1 MLLTSVLGVFLLQS
15 HLRSKNMNEAVNRFE
30 WEKAALK
37 AGINGDARDI
47 MWAYATHGSNEAEE
61 VWPGV
66 RTIAEMT
73 THGQGKVERTRKE
86 LIKAGWLTPSG
97 NFTPNGG
104 EKLFFT
110 IGDME
115 PEGYLAQG
123 IKRVTDKQ
131 RANLVPG
138 AKQVSRDS
146 STTCHET
153 PEDLSRDSRTESLQ
167 SRDRTTNNNQEE
179 QLLKNNQGG
188 ASVAVAPSLPE
199 NHKEEI
205 EDMKIIEETR
215 SQMFK
220 EGTLPLLSNF
230 VGSKVSFTAS
240 PLPKKE
246 AGVSVRDNSQKLVQK
261 KLQEARDKQD
271 RAVQHLEHQI
281 AQTRLNDVQAQQARD
296 WFADKDWESHRDP
309 IQKASW
315 AVLKAEL
322 LDTSDDILVE
332 W

>member
-1 MLLTSVLGVFLLQS
+1 MQDINEDGKVNTS
-15 HLRSKNMNEAVNRFE
+15 K
-30 WEKAALK
+30 KAAPV
-37 AGINGDARDI
+37 ADAPALPND
-47 MWAYATHGSNEAEE
+47 Y
-61 VWPGV
+61 
-66 RTIAEMT
+66 
-73 THGQGKVERTRKE
+73 KE
-86 LIKAGWLTPSG
+86 
-97 NFTPNGG
+97 
-104 EKLFFT
+104 
-110 IGDME
+110 D
-115 PEGYLAQG
+115 
-123 IKRVTDKQ
+123 V
-131 RANLVPG
+131 
-138 AKQVSRDS
+138 
-146 STTCHET
+146 
-153 PEDLSRDSRTESLQ
+153 
-167 SRDRTTNNNQEE
+167 
-179 QLLKNNQGG
+179 
-188 ASVAVAPSLPE
+188 
-199 NHKEEI
+199 

-215 SQMFK
+215 NQMFK

-240 PLPKKE
+240 PLPKRE